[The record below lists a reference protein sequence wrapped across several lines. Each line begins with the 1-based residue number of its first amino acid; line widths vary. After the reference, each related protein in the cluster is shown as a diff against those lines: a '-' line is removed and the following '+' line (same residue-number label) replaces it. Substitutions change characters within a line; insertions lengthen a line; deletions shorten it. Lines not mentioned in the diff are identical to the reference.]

1 MIMKRKLPIIRRSIM
16 LMLSLPLFAWGLN
29 AQNFMVQ
36 GVVADSEG
44 SPLPGVTIIE
54 VGTQNGTVS
63 DLSGKFNLA
72 VSEKAQLQF
81 SMLSYKTVVLPA
93 KDMMNVVLVD
103 DALNLD
109 EIVVVGYG
117 TQKKANLTGAVASVR
132 SDEVV
137 RAQAANTS
145 NALVGRLPGLIAKQ
159 GSGEPGMDGS
169 EIYIRGVATYQG
181 GTSPTYIID
190 GIERQAEDFA
200 RINPSDIESLNILKD
215 AASAAIFGMRGA
227 NGVILVTTKRGSAG
241 KTTIDYSGNVSI
253 QSPVRLPEFAG
264 SYDYARLINEYMGS
278 EVYNADQIEMFRTGA
293 DPERYPDTDWY
304 DLVLTRNAVQHNH
317 NLSVSGGGDD
327 IRYFTSFG
335 YVDQG
340 GLWDNLN
347 YERYSLRA
355 NIDAKITKTTRL
367 SADISGRIERRNA
380 SPQSSTDIF
389 GQLIRNTPVLVAEY
403 QNGLYALPDATH
415 PNTLA
420 YTDPSAGYSNARTT
434 VIQTRLEV
442 VQDFPF
448 ITKGLSLKGVLS
460 YDRNIYS
467 QKTWSV
473 PPHLY
478 TLDATDQYV
487 ETERGSASLR
497 QENQDNEYQEYQGHL
512 TYDRAF
518 GDHQVSGLLMALA
531 RIENYHNAWVYRSS
545 FDSDIMDQINAGN
558 TDGQQLGG
566 YDSERARVSYVG
578 RVNYS
583 YKNKYL
589 FEANVRRDGSENFS
603 PEKRWG
609 TFASVSGGWV
619 ISEEKFFRK
628 TRETVN
634 FLKLRASY
642 GTLGNDNTGGVSFP
656 YYSRFDVYG
665 GGNAHSGNLSNN
677 MGDYVFGET
686 IVKGLVP
693 GAIANPLA
701 TWELS
706 EKTNVGVDAAF
717 FNMLNLSVD
726 YFLENRSHILAQRNA
741 QIPDS
746 FGATLPMENI
756 GRVRNQGIEAMISLN
771 HKIGNVRFSIGGNI
785 TYARNKILEMAEAEG
800 VSDLMRKTGRPIH
813 SYYGYKTDGIFQSYE
828 EIEAYA
834 KQEVAGVDYATQP
847 GDIKYVNVDDS
858 DNVVNAN
865 DRTYLGYGNVPEIVY
880 GINGSLNWKFLDFS
894 FLFQGAGHV
903 QVHLT
908 GGVVMPY
915 YNSGN
920 LPEFWVTEHWSEAN
934 PEARYPRLANST
946 HNFPNTDFDPV
957 QTYLYDA
964 SYIRLKNIELG
975 FTLPQKWLRAIRM
988 QYLRIYVSGQNL
1000 LTFSKVPQIDP
1011 ENIHN
1016 QGWTYP
1022 QMKSFNIGVNVK
1034 F

>member
-1 MIMKRKLPIIRRSIM
+1 MKQKLPIIRRSILVM
-16 LMLSLPLFAWGLN
+16 LFVPIFSWGMY
-29 AQNFMVQ
+29 AQNFTVR
-36 GVVADSEG
+36 GVVADSDG
-44 SPLPGVTIIE
+44 NPLPGVTVIE

-63 DLSGKFNLA
+63 DLSGEFSIL
-72 VSEKAQLQF
+72 VGEEAQLQF
-81 SMLSYKTVVLPA
+81 SMLSYRTLILPA
-93 KDMMNVVLVD
+93 QSKMEIRMAD

-132 SDEVV
+132 SEELVKT
-137 RAQAANTS
+137 QSANSS
-145 NALVGRLPGLIAKQ
+145 NSLIGLMPGLIAKQ
-159 GSGEPGMDGS
+159 TSGEPGMDGS
-169 EIYIRGVATYQG
+169 QIYIRGVATYQG

-200 RINPSDIESLNILKD
+200 RINPSDIESINILKD
-215 AASAAIFGMRGA
+215 AASASVFGMRGA
-227 NGVILVTTKRGSAG
+227 NGVILVTTKRGSSG

-253 QSPVRLPEFAG
+253 QSPTKLPEFAG
-264 SYDYARLINEYMGS
+264 AYDYARLLNEYMGS
-278 EVYNADQIEMFRTGA
+278 EVYTWEELEKFRTGS

-304 DLVLTRNAVQHNH
+304 DLMLKKNAIQHNH
-317 NLSVSGGGDD
+317 NLSVSGGRDE
-327 IRYFTSFG
+327 IKYFASFG

-340 GLWDNLN
+340 GLWDNLD
-347 YERYSLRA
+347 YERYSFRA

-367 SADISGRIERRNA
+367 SVDISGRIENRNA
-380 SPQSSTDIF
+380 SPQSSTDVF
-389 GQLIRNTPVLVAEY
+389 GQLVRNTPVLVAKFR
-403 QNGLYALPDATH
+403 NGLYALPDATH

-420 YTDPSAGYSNARTT
+420 YNDPSAGYSDSKTT
-434 VIQTRLEV
+434 AILTRLEL
-442 VQDFPF
+442 VQNLPF

-467 QKTWSV
+467 QKIWSV

-478 TLDATDQYV
+478 TLNDQDEYIGQ
-487 ETERGSASLR
+487 ERGSASLR
-497 QENQDNEYQEYQGHL
+497 RENQDNEYQEYQAHL
-512 TYDRAF
+512 SYDRTF
-518 GDHQVSGLLMALA
+518 GNHNVSGLLMALA
-531 RIENYHNAWVYRSS
+531 RIENYHNVWVYRSS
-545 FDSDIMDQINAGN
+545 FDSDIMDQINSGN
-558 TDGQQLGG
+558 TAGQQLGG
-566 YDSERARVSYVG
+566 YDSERARASFVG

-583 YKNKYL
+583 FKNKYL
-589 FEANVRRDGSENFS
+589 FEANIRRDGSENFS

-619 ISEEKFFRK
+619 ISEEKFFEK
-628 TRETVN
+628 VRETVS

-642 GTLGNDNTGGVSFP
+642 GTLGNDNTGGLTFP
-656 YYSRFDVYG
+656 YYSRFDIYG
-665 GGNAHSGNLSNN
+665 GGNAHSGNLANN

-693 GAIANPLA
+693 GAIANPMA

-706 EKTNVGVDAAF
+706 EKTNVGIDAAF
-717 FNMLNLSVD
+717 FNKLNISVD

-746 FGATLPMENI
+746 FGAVLPMENI
-756 GRVRNQGIEAMISLN
+756 GRVRNQGIEAMVSYN
-771 HKIGNVRFSIGGNI
+771 QTIGDLRFSVGGNI

-800 VSDLMRKTGRPIH
+800 VSELMRKTGRPIH
-813 SYYGYKTDGIFQSYE
+813 SYYGYVTDGIFQSAE
-828 EIEAYA
+828 EIAAYA
-834 KQEVAGVDYATQP
+834 KQEVAGVDYDTQP

-858 DNVVNAN
+858 DNVVNAS
-865 DRTYLGYGNVPEIVY
+865 DRTYLGYGNIPEIVY

-894 FLFQGAGHV
+894 FLFQGAAHV

-920 LPEFWVTEHWSEAN
+920 LPDFWVTDHWSADN
-934 PEARYPRLANST
+934 PDARYPRLANST

-964 SYIRLKNIELG
+964 SYIRLKNVELG
-975 FTLPQKWLRAIRM
+975 FTLPQRWLRAVRM
-988 QYLRIYVSGQNL
+988 QHLRIYISGQNL

-1011 ENIHN
+1011 ENLHN
-1016 QGWTYP
+1016 QGWNYP